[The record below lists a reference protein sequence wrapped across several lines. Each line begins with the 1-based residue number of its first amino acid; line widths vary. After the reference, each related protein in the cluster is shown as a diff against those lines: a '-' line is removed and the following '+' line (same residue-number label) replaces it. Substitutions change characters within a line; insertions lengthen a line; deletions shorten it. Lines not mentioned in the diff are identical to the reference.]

1 MASIEKRKTSKGEV
15 RYRAVIRK
23 KGYPPQ
29 RQTFSRRTD
38 ATKWIKQ
45 TEAEIEQGVH
55 LKSAESKKHTLN
67 DLIERYIKYHIRE
80 NKKDRKRIPQ
90 LRWWQSQIG
99 DYLLNQMTP
108 PRLSEM
114 KEKLREDKSNAT
126 VNRYLAALSPVF
138 TMAVNEW
145 QWMDNN
151 PLKKVSRLKEPRGRT
166 RCLTPE
172 EKDLLLRLCEE
183 SPVKELFP
191 IVHLAISTG
200 MRQAEILNLKWEDI
214 DLNRSRCIL
223 HDTKN
228 GERRAVPFPPK
239 VKKTLTEWKKVRK
252 INSDLAFSGK
262 NPKTPIFI
270 RKPWDDLI
278 KQSGIKDFV
287 FHDLRHT
294 AASYFAMSGASLAEI
309 AEILGHKT
317 LQMVQRYAHL
327 SEGHTAGVVER
338 MANKFL

>member
-1 MASIEKRKTSKGEV
+1 MASIEKRKTSKGEA
-15 RYRAVIRK
+15 RYRAVIRR

-45 TEAEIEQGVH
+45 TEAEIEQGIH
-55 LKSAESKKHTLN
+55 LKSAEAKNHTLN

-80 NKKDRKRIPQ
+80 DKKDRKRIPQ
-90 LRWWQSQIG
+90 LRWWQSQLG
-99 DYLLNQMTP
+99 HYLLSQMTA

-114 KEKLREDKSNAT
+114 KEVLGKGRTNAT
-126 VNRYLAALSPVF
+126 VNRYFAALSHAF

-145 QWMDNN
+145 EWMDEN
-151 PLKKVSRLKEPRGRT
+151 PIRKIKNLKEPRGRV
-166 RCLTPE
+166 RYLSDE
-172 EKDLLLRLCEE
+172 EKERLLKVCKE
-183 SPVKELFP
+183 SETKELYP
-191 IVHLAISTG
+191 IVLLAISTG
-200 MRQAEILNLKWEDI
+200 MRQGEILNLKWEDI
-214 DLNRSRCIL
+214 DIKSSRCIL
-223 HDTKN
+223 HETKN
-228 GERRAVPFPPK
+228 GERRSVPFPPQ
-239 VKKTLTEWKKVRK
+239 VKEELEKWKKIRK
-252 INSDLAFSGK
+252 INSELAFSGK
-262 NPKTPIFI
+262 NPKTPVFI
-270 RKPWDDLI
+270 RTPWMNAI
-278 KQSGIKDFV
+278 KAAEIKDFR

-294 AASYFAMSGASLAEI
+294 AASYLAMSGASIAEI

>member
-15 RYRAVIRK
+15 RYRAVIRR

-55 LKSAESKKHTLN
+55 LKTVESKKHTLN
-67 DLIERYIKYHIRE
+67 ELIERYIKYHIRE
-80 NKKDRKRIPQ
+80 DKKDRKRIPQ
-90 LRWWQSQIG
+90 LRWWQAQLG
-99 DYLLNQMTP
+99 DYLLSQMTA
-108 PRLSEM
+108 PRLAMM
-114 KEKLREDKSNAT
+114 KEELSKDKSNAT
-126 VNRYLAALSPVF
+126 VNRYFAALSHVF

-145 QWMDNN
+145 EWMDEN
-151 PLKKVSRLKEPRGRT
+151 PIRKIKKLKEPRGRV
-166 RCLTPE
+166 RFLNLE
-172 EKDLLLRLCEE
+172 EKQRLLEACKN
-183 SPVKELFP
+183 SDVKELYP
-191 IVHLAISTG
+191 IVLLAISTG
-200 MRQAEILNLKWEDI
+200 MRQGEILNLRWEDI
-214 DLNRSRCIL
+214 DIKNSRCIL
-223 HDTKN
+223 HETKN
-228 GERRAVPFPPK
+228 GERRAVPFPKP
-239 VKKTLTEWKKVRK
+239 VKDELIRWKKVRK
-252 INSDLAFSGK
+252 INSELAFSGK

-270 RKPWDDLI
+270 RKPWMEAVKEAGLEN
-278 KQSGIKDFV
+278 FR

-294 AASYFAMSGASLAEI
+294 AASYLAMSGASLAEI

-338 MANKFL
+338 MAEKFL